1 MDLSND
7 LISKFVKITNDGN
20 KKETKEG
27 TVYGT
32 AVKYDGSIYVKIDGS
47 DLLTPIDTTADI
59 KEGERVT
66 IMIKDHNATVT
77 GNITSPSASSADVKK
92 VTRNVEEIE
101 GEITEFEAII
111 ADVVHV
117 GELDAEVA
125 RIDELIAGKATIEDL
140 TATNAEITNLKAKDA
155 EIENLVA
162 DKATI
167 EDLTATNAEITNL
180 KANKADITY
189 LDANFATIDELEAT
203 HADIDVL
210 DAEVANINT
219 LVNGNLTSDNILS
232 FNITSKNTTMEDA
245 FIKDAMID
253 RITANKIMSGTIDT
267 NNVVIQSTDGS
278 MLLQGNIL
286 QMKDES
292 GKVRIQIGKDNGGNF
307 TFVLYDET
315 GKGVLIDEEGIK
327 SSDAIADGLIVDAKV
342 ADNANISGSKLD
354 IASVITEV
362 NNDNSTTIKSSKIYL
377 NEQNQSLEVAFNS
390 LKTQVETIQDVTID
404 GDLSNIVE
412 QVQSN
417 TTKIE
422 ANKEGIN
429 TLVAENVIRTE
440 EISDLEGELQQV
452 NTTLSNKYASLE
464 QNLDGFKT
472 TVSDTYTT
480 KTEFDNLELGGRNLI
495 IRSTEAK
502 DYCVGKDGAP
512 MQYAGNAISDYISV
526 LPDTI
531 YTFTKTNTAIT
542 DGYFRISWHDENKT
556 FISRESFIYNKAR
569 RKSPTNAYF
578 IRVSYPI
585 DSLPKLEKGNK
596 ATDWTPAPEDVQAN
610 IDAVDG
616 KFTNYSTTTQMN
628 SAIQQKAN
636 EITSSVSQTYTTKTE
651 FDNLKI
657 GARNYV
663 LNSGLTKDSSS
674 FVLGAGWVSRDTSKK
689 TPNGNNSIYF
699 DVSGLTTNRW
709 ISGYQQIGN
718 RLEVGKTY
726 TIGANAFVP
735 SNHGLDRGASL
746 EIICWNSSD
755 ARTGT
760 FYVEIN
766 TSIVDKWQSVSQTF
780 TVPANTI
787 RYSLQVYVV
796 RNGKLYAGD
805 YSLVEGDKSIWTPAP
820 EDVQGQIDAVDG
832 KFANYSTTTQMN
844 SAIQQKANEI
854 TSSVSSTYTTK
865 TEFQNLAIGG
875 TNLLVG
881 GKFETYTDYQ
891 TISSQIGSKEVT
903 FKWIS
908 SYSSNLFTLANNVFQ
923 PKGEYTVSG
932 YIKVNNAIP
941 SSKYF
946 TGYASTY
953 GSNLKENYYDSSTG
967 YFRITQTYPGN
978 SRWILHGYTTRT
990 AGSTDTVTLSKL
1002 KFEKGSKA
1010 TDWTP
1015 APEDVQA
1022 NIDAVDGK
1030 FANYS
1035 TTTQMNSAINQKANE
1050 ITSSVSSTYTTK
1062 TEFNNLKVGGRNLI
1076 KQSNVV
1082 NRNATSASYDKNTAT
1097 WTLTANAGT
1106 GGNWGVGLAIVGDN
1120 VRIPYGK
1127 TYVLSFEIKVPRACS
1142 WNIDVNNYAVTGSS
1156 WGDNDNDSA
1165 SARAT
1170 SSKSLVAN
1178 QWIKCWSR
1186 ISNASSGNT
1195 NKVDIYDNS
1204 NFGVVMLNETS
1215 SMTYQIR
1222 NIQGEIGNIP
1232 SEYSPAPEDVQAQI
1246 DTATNTA
1253 NTANSIANSNKSN
1266 ISSLTTR
1273 VSNAESKLTK
1283 DSLTTTIGSYYTTSS
1298 DVNNAITSK
1307 GYATTSQVQQTV
1319 DSLSAKFSSSGGYNK
1334 LYNTSFLNGTTSWGN
1349 NGGTLS
1355 IVNDTNS
1362 PTGKVIKVVASG
1374 SAKGIYQHYTPNKTG
1389 YYTVSFYGRAD
1400 ASMKINFGQEGSA
1413 TKTVTLTTSW
1423 QKFSHTFNRTSTST
1437 NAYVFYPLS
1446 AGTFYMHSILV
1457 EEGELCGVW
1466 SPHPD
1471 EVYSGITKIDKDG
1484 VKVSQSNYNGYT
1496 QMKADGFY
1504 VNNGSENVISITK
1517 DGSYFKGKVVI
1528 TSGSTVP
1535 TSVLSGTIS
1544 SSQLNSSITSDIS
1557 TAKSNA
1563 STAVSTANTASTNA
1577 SNAVKT
1583 ANTAS
1588 TNASNAVKTANTAN
1602 TNASNAVKT
1611 ANTASTNA
1619 STAVSTANTAKSTAE
1634 TANSTANSVK
1644 STVDSGKTNWNNAYN
1659 RVNEWAY
1666 GAVTGSTTIDGG
1678 YIQADTITAKHMA
1691 IGDFN
1696 NYSQLVKG
1704 KSLVNRYG
1712 TATWTEG
1719 TSNHSYWVTTNRY
1732 FPFTVNETLNPFK
1745 ASDRVQ
1751 IKFDAYT
1758 PSTRNVK
1765 VGIWFYSGTAA
1776 DTNNIG
1782 ANTADVSCSA
1792 TWGTKTVNLTLP
1804 NGNTY
1809 VQSAKSIAIL
1819 IDNGTSGERIEVRN
1833 VTIRRLV
1840 AGDLIVDGAITAAKI
1855 ASRTITAD
1863 RIVSGAITANE
1874 IAAGAITAAKISS
1887 GAITADKLAANAIT
1901 SKTITGST
1909 ITGGTISG
1917 ATITSET
1924 LMKTY
1929 GGMYVG
1935 SEIWGG
1941 FKKDSN
1947 GNYSSAQTFTIR
1959 GSTAL
1964 QIDGN
1969 PTRISSVTGE
1979 VKIGDASSYDNLRA
1993 RCLYAQEIV
2002 YTDDIRART
2011 TGAALLMENISM
2023 RTANAYVQFTSG
2035 LGVVRV
2041 KERNHLYLQTGG
2053 NTGGDTSAEI
2063 RCTRCGDPSNYVN
2076 IRAYNVCAQNAVY
2089 ANGVNV
2095 SSDINRKR
2103 DIELYSTDALHE
2115 VCTTP
2120 VYTYHLD
2127 TDKDEELKRIGII
2140 MQEAPLD
2147 AIDLTGKGVDLYQM
2161 VTMLWRAVQQQQEI
2175 INELKGE

>member
-7 LISKFVKITNDGN
+7 LISKFVKITNDAD
-20 KKETKEG
+20 KQKSKEG

-32 AVKYDGSIYVKIDGS
+32 AVKYDGVIYVKIDGS
-47 DLLTPIDTTADI
+47 DLLTPIDTTADV

-66 IMIKDHNATVT
+66 ITIKDHNATVT
-77 GNITSPSASSADVKK
+77 GNITSPSASSVDVKK
-92 VTRNVEEIE
+92 VTKNVEEIE

-140 TATNAEITNLKAKDA
+140 TATNAEITNLKVKDA

-180 KANKADITY
+180 KADKADITY
-189 LDANFATIDELEAT
+189 LDANFATIDQLKVT

-292 GKVRIQIGKDNGGNF
+292 GKVRIQIGKDTGGDF

-390 LKTQVETIQDVTID
+390 LKSQVETIQDVTID
-404 GDLSNIVE
+404 GDLSSIVE

-440 EISDLEGELQQV
+440 EISNLEGELQQV

-464 QNLDGFKT
+464 QNINGFKT
-472 TVSDTYTT
+472 T
-480 KTEFDNLELGGRNLI
+480 
-495 IRSTEAK
+495 
-502 DYCVGKDGAP
+502 
-512 MQYAGNAISDYISV
+512 
-526 LPDTI
+526 
-531 YTFTKTNTAIT
+531 
-542 DGYFRISWHDENKT
+542 
-556 FISRESFIYNKAR
+556 
-569 RKSPTNAYF
+569 
-578 IRVSYPI
+578 
-585 DSLPKLEKGNK
+585 
-596 ATDWTPAPEDVQAN
+596 
-610 IDAVDG
+610 
-616 KFTNYSTTTQMN
+616 
-628 SAIQQKAN
+628 
-636 EITSSVSQTYTTKTE
+636 
-651 FDNLKI
+651 
-657 GARNYV
+657 
-663 LNSGLTKDSSS
+663 
-674 FVLGAGWVSRDTSKK
+674 
-689 TPNGNNSIYF
+689 
-699 DVSGLTTNRW
+699 
-709 ISGYQQIGN
+709 
-718 RLEVGKTY
+718 
-726 TIGANAFVP
+726 
-735 SNHGLDRGASL
+735 
-746 EIICWNSSD
+746 
-755 ARTGT
+755 
-760 FYVEIN
+760 
-766 TSIVDKWQSVSQTF
+766 
-780 TVPANTI
+780 
-787 RYSLQVYVV
+787 
-796 RNGKLYAGD
+796 
-805 YSLVEGDKSIWTPAP
+805 
-820 EDVQGQIDAVDG
+820 
-832 KFANYSTTTQMN
+832 
-844 SAIQQKANEI
+844 
-854 TSSVSSTYTTK
+854 VSSTYTTK

-875 TNLLVG
+875 RNLIRQSV
-881 GKFETYTDYQ
+881 
-891 TISSQIGSKEVT
+891 V
-903 FKWIS
+903 
-908 SYSSNLFTLANNVFQ
+908 
-923 PKGEYTVSG
+923 
-932 YIKVNNAIP
+932 
-941 SSKYF
+941 
-946 TGYASTY
+946 
-953 GSNLKENYYDSSTG
+953 
-967 YFRITQTYPGN
+967 
-978 SRWILHGYTTRT
+978 
-990 AGSTDTVTLSKL
+990 
-1002 KFEKGSKA
+1002 
-1010 TDWTP
+1010 
-1015 APEDVQA
+1015 
-1022 NIDAVDGK
+1022 
-1030 FANYS
+1030 
-1035 TTTQMNSAINQKANE
+1035 
-1050 ITSSVSSTYTTK
+1050 SSVSCAS
-1062 TEFNNLKVGGRNLI
+1062 
-1076 KQSNVV
+1076 S
-1082 NRNATSASYDKNTAT
+1082 SYDKSTAT
-1097 WTLTANAGT
+1097 WTLTANAGS
-1106 GGNWGVGLAIVGDN
+1106 GGSWGAGLLISGDS

-1127 TYVLSFEIKVPRACS
+1127 TYVLSFEIKVPRACT
-1142 WNIDVNNYAVTGSS
+1142 WNIDINNYALTGSS
-1156 WGDNDNDSA
+1156 WNGNDNDNGN
-1165 SARAT
+1165 ARAT
-1170 SSKSLVAN
+1170 SSKSLAAN

-1186 ISNASSGNT
+1186 ISNTASGNT
-1195 NKVDIYDNS
+1195 NKVDIYDFS

-1215 SMTYQIR
+1215 NMTFQIR

-1232 SEYSPAPEDVQAQI
+1232 SEYTPALEDVQTDIFKAMSNGKILYPDPMFKQGVNNVGI
-1246 DTATNTA
+1246 YNNSANGTVTVTRIPKVSDCPTTSTHCIEVKTTGTASPGNGGLYQLIQSRANAIFIQKILAKVPTGCNLNTA
-1253 NTANSIANSNKSN
+1253 ANSMGTGYTDTWLTSNKGTGKWEEYIREIRCGSTGSFSTGGHVYVSGASPTTN
-1266 ISSLTTR
+1266 SPLVWYVGMCTVYDITDSDERITDLTTR
-1273 VSNAESKLTK
+1273 VSTAESKLTK
-1283 DSLTTTIGSYYTTSS
+1283 DSLTTTIGSYYTTST

-1334 LYNTSFLNGTTSWGN
+1334 LYNTSFLNGTTSWN
-1349 NGGTLS
+1349 VNGCTMSVVG
-1355 IVNDTNS
+1355 DTNS
-1362 PTGKVIKVVASG
+1362 PTGKVIKVIG
-1374 SAKGIYQHYTPNKTG
+1374 SRTGAGIYQFYTPNKTG

-1400 ASMKINFGQEGSA
+1400 ANMNIYFGQEGST

-1423 QKFSHTFNRTSTST
+1423 QKFSHTFNRTSTNS
-1437 NAYVFYPLS
+1437 NAYIFYPSS

-1466 SPHPD
+1466 SPHPS
-1471 EVYSGITKIDKDG
+1471 EIYEGITTIDKNG
-1484 VKVSQSNYNGYT
+1484 IKISQSNYSGYT
-1496 QMKADGFY
+1496 QMSASGFY
-1504 VNNGSENVISITK
+1504 VNNGSENVISVTK

-1544 SSQLNSSITSDIS
+1544 SAQLDSGITSDIS

-1577 SNAVKT
+1577 SNAVST

-1588 TNASNAVKTANTAN
+1588 

-1619 STAVSTANTAKSTAE
+1619 STAVSTANTAKSTAD
-1634 TANSTANSVK
+1634 SVK

-1678 YIQADTITAKHMA
+1678 YIQ
-1691 IGDFN
+1691 
-1696 NYSQLVKG
+1696 
-1704 KSLVNRYG
+1704 
-1712 TATWTEG
+1712 
-1719 TSNHSYWVTTNRY
+1719 TN
-1732 FPFTVNETLNPFK
+1732 T
-1745 ASDRVQ
+1745 
-1751 IKFDAYT
+1751 
-1758 PSTRNVK
+1758 
-1765 VGIWFYSGTAA
+1765 
-1776 DTNNIG
+1776 
-1782 ANTADVSCSA
+1782 
-1792 TWGTKTVNLTLP
+1792 
-1804 NGNTY
+1804 
-1809 VQSAKSIAIL
+1809 
-1819 IDNGTSGERIEVRN
+1819 
-1833 VTIRRLV
+1833 
-1840 AGDLIVDGAITAAKI
+1840 
-1855 ASRTITAD
+1855 
-1863 RIVSGAITANE
+1863 IVSDK
-1874 IAAGAITAAKISS
+1874 IAAGAIIAAKIAAGAVTADKISA

-1993 RCLYAQEIV
+1993 REIYAQEII
-2002 YTDDIRART
+2002 YTNDLRT
-2011 TGAALLMENISM
+2011 RDAAQLSLSNVSM
-2023 RTANAYVQFTSG
+2023 RAANAFIEFSSG
-2035 LGVVRV
+2035 YGVIRV
-2041 KERNHLYLQTGG
+2041 KDRNHLYLQTKG

-2063 RCTRCGDPSNYVN
+2063 RCTRYSDSSNYVN

-2103 DIELYSTDALHE
+2103 DIELYSTDALQE
-2115 VCTTP
+2115 VCSTP
-2120 VYTYHLD
+2120 VYAYHLD